1 MKTKTSEALGLWNT
15 GEGRFHNRLSPVES
29 KRMIKSAWKKGI
41 RTFDSAYSYT
51 DADTILY
58 SALRELNAERDEWQ
72 IIEKIMP
79 VPTFERKADAALRR
93 LHTSYF
99 DILLIHW
106 PADDENLYSTL
117 KTLERMKDEG
127 KAREIGV
134 SNFPLPL
141 LRKTSADFPLSYHER
156 PLSLVW
162 NRDWEEERKL
172 NIKTL
177 AYAPLGMGILSSPK
191 PMLSSLK
198 FSSSTHLEE
207 LYRILDEAAE
217 KRKVR
222 RTDIA
227 LSWVYNQ
234 NPYAVIRGISK
245 EKQLEWT
252 GVELTDEENTLLT
265 KMASL
270 ITSETEEDNIFSHMW
285 KGERREET

>member
-29 KRMIKSAWKKGI
+29 KRIIKSAWKKGI

-106 PADDENLYSTL
+106 PADEGNLYSTL

-134 SNFPLPL
+134 SNFPLTL

-172 NIKTL
+172 DIRTL

-198 FSSSTHLEE
+198 FSSSSHLEE

-217 KRKVR
+217 KRKAT

-265 KMASL
+265 RMASL
-270 ITSETEEDNIFSHMW
+270 ITSETEEDNIFSHRW

>member
-93 LHTSYF
+93 LHTSFF

-106 PADDENLYSTL
+106 PTDDENLYSTL

-134 SNFPLPL
+134 SNFPLTL
-141 LRKTSADFPLSYHER
+141 LRKTQKDFPLSYHER

-172 NIKTL
+172 DIRTL

-198 FSSSTHLEE
+198 FSSSSHLEE
-207 LYRILDEAAE
+207 LYRILDEEAE
-217 KRKVR
+217 KRKAT

-265 KMASL
+265 RMASL
-270 ITSETEEDNIFSHMW
+270 ITSETEEDNIFSHRW

>member
-1 MKTKTSEALGLWNT
+1 MPSEALGLWNT
-15 GEGRFHNRLSPVES
+15 GEGRFHSRLSPLES
-29 KRMIKSAWKKGI
+29 KRIIKSAWKKGI

-51 DADTILY
+51 DADTILS
-58 SALRELNAERDEWQ
+58 SALRELGAERNEWH

-79 VPTFERKADAALRR
+79 LPTFEKKAEAALKR

-106 PADDENLYSTL
+106 PTEEENLYSTL
-117 KTLERMKDEG
+117 KTLERMKNEK
-127 KAREIGV
+127 KALQIGV
-134 SNFPLPL
+134 SNFPLTL
-141 LRKTSADFPLSYHER
+141 LGKVSSDFPITYHER

-172 NIKTL
+172 GLKTL
-177 AYAPLGMGILSSPK
+177 AYSPLGMGILSSSK

-198 FSSSTHLEE
+198 FSSSPNLDK
-207 LYRILDEAAE
+207 LYSLLDEAAE
-217 KRKVR
+217 KRNVR

-234 NPYAVIRGISK
+234 YPDTVIRGISK
-245 EKQLEWT
+245 ESQLDWT
-252 GVELTDEENTLLT
+252 RVELTEEENTLLT
-265 KMASL
+265 ATAAL
-270 ITSETEEDNIFSHMW
+270 ITAETEEDNIFSHRW

>member
-1 MKTKTSEALGLWNT
+1 MKTKTTEVLGLWNT

-106 PADDENLYSTL
+106 PADEENLYSTL
-117 KTLERMKDEG
+117 KTLERMKDAG

-134 SNFPLPL
+134 SNFPIPL
-141 LRKTSADFPLSYHER
+141 LRKTLADFPIAYHER

-162 NRDWEEERKL
+162 NRDYEEERKL
-172 NIKTL
+172 NIRTL

-198 FSSSTHLEE
+198 FSSSPDLDR
-207 LYRILDEAAE
+207 LYSILDEAAG
-217 KRKVR
+217 KRGVN

-234 NPYAVIRGISK
+234 NPSAMIRGVSR
-245 EKQLEWT
+245 ESQLDWT
-252 GVELTDEENTLLT
+252 RVELTDEENTILT
-265 KMASL
+265 KAAAL
-270 ITSETEEDNIFSHMW
+270 ITAETEEDNIFSHRW

>member
-1 MKTKTSEALGLWNT
+1 MKTKTTEVLGLWNT
-15 GEGRFHNRLSPVES
+15 GEGQFHNRLSPVES
-29 KRMIKSAWKKGI
+29 KRIIKSAWKKGI

-106 PADDENLYSTL
+106 PADEENLYSTL
-117 KTLERMKDEG
+117 KALERMKDEG
-127 KAREIGV
+127 KARKIGV
-134 SNFPLPL
+134 SNFPIPL
-141 LRKTSADFPLSYHER
+141 LRKTLADFPLSYHER

-162 NRDWEEERKL
+162 NRDYEEERKL
-172 NIKTL
+172 NIRIL
-177 AYAPLGMGILSSPK
+177 AYAPLGMGILSSAK

-198 FSSSTHLEE
+198 FSSSPDLDR
-207 LYRILDEAAE
+207 LYSILDEAAG
-217 KRKVR
+217 KRGVN

-234 NPYAVIRGISK
+234 NPSAVIRGVSR
-245 EKQLEWT
+245 ESQLDWT
-252 GVELTDEENTLLT
+252 RVELTDEENTILT
-265 KMASL
+265 KAAAL
-270 ITSETEEDNIFSHMW
+270 ITAETEEDNIFSHRW

>member
-1 MKTKTSEALGLWNT
+1 MPSEALGLWNT
-15 GEGRFHNRLSPVES
+15 GEGRFHSRLSPLES
-29 KRMIKSAWKKGI
+29 KRIIKSAWKKGI

-51 DADTILY
+51 DADTILS
-58 SALRELNAERDEWQ
+58 SALRELGAERNEWH

-79 VPTFERKADAALRR
+79 LPTFEKKAEAALKR

-106 PADDENLYSTL
+106 PTEEENLYSTL
-117 KTLERMKDEG
+117 KTLERMKDEK
-127 KAREIGV
+127 KALQIGV
-134 SNFPLPL
+134 SNFPLTL
-141 LRKTSADFPLSYHER
+141 LGKVSSDFPITYHER

-172 NIKTL
+172 GLKTL
-177 AYAPLGMGILSSPK
+177 AYSPLGMGILSSSK

-198 FSSSTHLEE
+198 FSSSPHLDK
-207 LYRILDEAAE
+207 LYSLLDEAAE
-217 KRKVR
+217 KRNVR

-234 NPYAVIRGISK
+234 YPDTVIRGISK
-245 EKQLEWT
+245 ESQLDWT
-252 GVELTDEENTLLT
+252 RVELREEENTLLT
-265 KMASL
+265 ATAAL
-270 ITSETEEDNIFSHMW
+270 ITAETEEDNIFSHRW